1 MRRRF
6 GKVINELAKKDDKI
20 VLIVGDIG
28 YGIFD
33 DFRKKHPKK
42 FFNLGICEQ
51 SMIGFASGMAL
62 EGLKPWVYT
71 ITPFLIERP
80 FEQIKLDIDQQNVN
94 VNLVGFADYPT
105 LGPSHAE
112 LDGERLMKLFKNIKC
127 INNNSKFCDK
137 DIQNDINNNNINN
150 DDINN
155 NINNNN
161 KKIQFSDYKKAHT
174 ETTLIDPANVRK
186 RKTAKSLKQLQKQ
199 RTKISFKESKKRY
212 N

>member
-6 GKVINELAKKDDKI
+6 GKIISELAKKDDKI

-28 YGIFD
+28 YGVFD

-51 SMIGFASGMAL
+51 SIIGFASGLAL

-80 FEQIKLDIDQQNVN
+80 FEQIKLDIDQQKANVK
-94 VNLVGFADYPT
+94 LVGFADYPS

-112 LDGERLMKLFKNIKC
+112 LDAKKMMKLFNNIK
-127 INNNSKFCDK
+127 SYFPK
-137 DIQNDINNNNINN
+137 DGDDTNI
-150 DDINN
+150 IV
-155 NINNNN
+155 
-161 KKIQFSDYKKAHT
+161 KKAYKKKGPVF
-174 ETTLIDPANVRK
+174 I
-186 RKTAKSLKQLQKQ
+186 SLKNDP
-199 RTKISFKESKKRY
+199 KINK
-212 N
+212 NW

>member
-33 DFRKKHPKK
+33 DFRKEHPKK

-51 SMIGFASGMAL
+51 SIIGVSAGMAL

-94 VNLVGFADYPT
+94 VKLVGFSDYPT
-105 LGPSHAE
+105 LGPTHTE
-112 LDGERLMKLFKNIKC
+112 LDGKKLMHLF
-127 INNNSKFCDK
+127 
-137 DIQNDINNNNINN
+137 NNITSFFPK
-150 DDINN
+150 DGD
-155 NINNNN
+155 
-161 KKIQFSDYKKAHT
+161 
-174 ETTLIDPANVRK
+174 ETQAMTYQAYEKNGPAFI
-186 RKTAKSLKQLQKQ
+186 SLKSDPTLS
-199 RTKISFKESKKRY
+199 RSITGTE
-212 N
+212 